1 MSTRKRTREDAGLV
15 GNLEQVPEA
24 LRESKKRRVN
34 EEVPQM
40 IAFLEALHVAK
51 HPDIK
56 KRKKKENRMVFK
68 NYHSLE
74 MKAFVVW
81 LRYGSLAE
89 VCEPPLR
96 TFKEIFRIT
105 GVKVNS

>member
-56 KRKKKENRMVFK
+56 KRKKKENIK